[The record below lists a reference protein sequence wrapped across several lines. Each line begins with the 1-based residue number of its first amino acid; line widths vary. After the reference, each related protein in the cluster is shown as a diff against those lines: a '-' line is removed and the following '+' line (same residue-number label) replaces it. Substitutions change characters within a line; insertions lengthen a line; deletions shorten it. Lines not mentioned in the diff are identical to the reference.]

1 MKSIFIFGTA
11 AIVMAALPAHAE
23 RFANGKS
30 YYGSPAPAGV
40 YRTVDLSQK
49 GPINIACGE
58 TVNFTSQGRTFAWKV
73 SSIQHNH
80 VPVARFAPPGFDT
93 QGKSIFVMP
102 GEHELG
108 GRKRRWQRKGPAIR
122 GPFFAGGR
130 PKLRPPGRRA
140 WRRSRPCSQACRRWR
155 CRPRRCR
162 RRHRPRGGCW
172 FP

>member
-1 MKSIFIFGTA
+1 MNPPMYPPYFGGIFNEIHIHIEHRSNRHGCIAGPCGT
-11 AIVMAALPAHAE
+11 LYK
-23 RFANGKS
+23 RKT
-30 YYGSPAPAGV
+30 YYGSPAPAGF

-108 GRKRRWQRKGPAIR
+108 G
-122 GPFFAGGR
+122 
-130 PKLRPPGRRA
+130 
-140 WRRSRPCSQACRRWR
+140 
-155 CRPRRCR
+155 
-162 RRHRPRGGCW
+162 
-172 FP
+172 

>member
-1 MKSIFIFGTA
+1 MKSIFILGTA

-23 RFANGKS
+23 RFASGKS

-49 GPINIACGE
+49 APINIACGE

-102 GEHELG
+102 GEHGLG
-108 GRKRRWQRKGPAIR
+108 G
-122 GPFFAGGR
+122 
-130 PKLRPPGRRA
+130 
-140 WRRSRPCSQACRRWR
+140 
-155 CRPRRCR
+155 
-162 RRHRPRGGCW
+162 
-172 FP
+172 